1 MSASILPAMFE
12 IPSMLKPRLRLLG
25 VNATLKRV
33 AEKLELDMHGL
44 SDLDSMTRSAETSG
58 AATAASHN
66 SDLDREN
73 FMVGGVVGVEVVV
86 VVY

>member
-1 MSASILPAMFE
+1 MSASILPAMLE
-12 IPSMLKPRLRLLG
+12 IPSILKPRLRLLG

-44 SDLDSMTRSAETSG
+44 SDLDSMMRSAETTG
-58 AATAASHN
+58 AAMAASHN
-66 SDLDREN
+66 SDLDSEN
-73 FMVGGVVGVEVVV
+73 FMAGGVV